1 MTATRTRGAGKA
13 PGAGMWKTASDASRQ
28 AWIEHRRIL
37 VDELV
42 QHPDVW
48 EYIAEQARDVAA
60 DLPVGDDRTTLQ
72 HLALCSDLVAA
83 MLERARTVG
92 EQQAAS

>member
-1 MTATRTRGAGKA
+1 
-13 PGAGMWKTASDASRQ
+13 
-28 AWIEHRRIL
+28 
-37 VDELV
+37 V

-72 HLALCSDLVAA
+72 HLAICSDLVAA

-92 EQQAAS
+92 EQAAS